1 MYRAGMPEA
10 SSGAAN
16 ATGGVTQNGN
26 PAFDAWLRAEFEK
39 IEKAFVDFDYL
50 QLKELNVEPTKP
62 RSGMLVLADGSN
74 WNPGSGA
81 GFYGYYGGSWSK
93 LG

>member
-1 MYRAGMPEA
+1 MSYKA
-10 SSGAAN
+10 SRLNSPPGLGPGAEDLIQQ
-16 ATGGVTQNGN
+16 TQRELDRISETFQLL
-26 PAFDAWLRAEFEK
+26 PH
-39 IEKAFVDFDYL
+39 V
-50 QLKELNVEPTKP
+50 QLKELHNAPEKP
-62 RSGMLVLADGSN
+62 RTGMIVLADGTN